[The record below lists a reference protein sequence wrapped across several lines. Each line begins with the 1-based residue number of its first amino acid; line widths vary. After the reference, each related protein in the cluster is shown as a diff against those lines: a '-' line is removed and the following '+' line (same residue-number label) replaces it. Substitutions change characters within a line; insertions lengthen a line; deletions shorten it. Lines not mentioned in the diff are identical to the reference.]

1 MLNKRISGKGI
12 LDTVILDL
20 KIPGN
25 SDIKVGDTINFFVP
39 QTSRESIA
47 YNDLF
52 GAGKSSEDSPK
63 FLVVKLNQ
71 KYVNE
76 VSSYHT
82 ILTIVKD
89 GYSISPEAAL
99 EKVKED
105 RSQSS
110 D

>member
-1 MLNKRISGKGI
+1 M
-12 LDTVILDL
+12 

-39 QTSRESIA
+39 QTSRESFA

-52 GAGKSSEDSPK
+52 GAGKDPNVSPK

-71 KYVNE
+71 KYINE

-82 ILTIVKD
+82 FLTIVKD
-89 GYSISPEAAL
+89 GYAISPEAAL

-105 RSQSS
+105 RSEGG